1 MEEEKKETQA
11 CLYCITEFDMPK
23 RKSYHFLRNDG
34 KGCLFCDV
42 IDGWGFVNNVVV
54 RAEYRRQGI
63 CGQMLEMVERYF
75 REEKGISSFY
85 LVCKND
91 WHVTLYEKYGYTVS
105 DDTRDVEEGYV
116 KMGKDYL
123 CGESLITQTK
133 KINGLPY
140 RLITAFLSFNRKYKR
155 KFIAKYIH

>member
-1 MEEEKKETQA
+1 M
-11 CLYCITEFDMPK
+11 
-23 RKSYHFLRNDG
+23 
-34 KGCLFCDV
+34 
-42 IDGWGFVNNVVV
+42 IDGWGFVNNFIV
-54 RAEYRRQGI
+54 RVEDRRPWI
-63 CGQMLEMVERYF
+63 CGRMLEMVERYF
-75 REEKGISSFY
+75 KNDLGISSFY

-123 CGESLITQTK
+123 CGEGLITQTK
-133 KINGLPY
+133 KIDGLPY
-140 RLITAFLSFNRKYKR
+140 RFMTALLSFHRKYKR